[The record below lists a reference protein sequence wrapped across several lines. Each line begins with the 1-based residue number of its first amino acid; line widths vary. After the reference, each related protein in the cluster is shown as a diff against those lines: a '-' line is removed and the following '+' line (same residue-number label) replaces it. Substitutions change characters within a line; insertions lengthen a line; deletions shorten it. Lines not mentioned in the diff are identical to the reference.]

1 MRKNEVLSPS
11 SNFSKGLNEDLSSL
25 PTASVASP
33 KANPDQQ
40 LKTLDY
46 KPRKSGGGS
55 LIREGHLNGPESLE
69 GAMSAAEKITPRIK
83 SLNKAQITRKL
94 LKVRNNT
101 FIEPEKLNPAGSV
114 LESET

>member
-1 MRKNEVLSPS
+1 MILRHFSKRESTTFRRDDPKYVQLNITKFPADSTRVMRSRLKISLPSVMRKNELLSPS

-55 LIREGHLNGPESLE
+55 LIREGH
-69 GAMSAAEKITPRIK
+69 
-83 SLNKAQITRKL
+83 
-94 LKVRNNT
+94 
-101 FIEPEKLNPAGSV
+101 
-114 LESET
+114 